1 MAMNKMYSFTLVEAR
16 TLKSRGYEDHA
27 PLKALGE
34 TPCLFQLLV
43 APAVPWFVH
52 SVCAFVFV

>member
-1 MAMNKMYSFTLVEAR
+1 MNKMYSFTLVEAR

-34 TPCLFQLLV
+34 LLV